1 MRAIIILVILAVAGF
16 FGYQYAVEG
25 RGPNAAIGVLTGATA
40 EAEAQAAADAEAQAA
55 AEEAAAEAA
64 EAATAEEAAAAAAA
78 EAEAQAAAEEA
89 AATQAETD
97 TTEEQAIGEALQ
109 PVEPAPADEITSA
122 DTLLTQEGFDA
133 PQVMALIENS
143 DLTETEKAELQTAV
157 TAVQDN
163 PAMLDAVLDRLRE
176 VLGQ

>member
-64 EAATAEEAAAAAAA
+64 EAAAAEEAAAAAA